1 MKVGKYQNMR
11 MKVKDKIQNMEFH
24 LSREDE
30 DGGMGSNIFLVGG
43 AVVFL
48 AVFLRYFFS
57 QVFLFLRRLRTMG
70 IMSKFNL
77 TNLNQFI
84 ISAVGLS
91 SSHSGRIGIANH
103 FH

>member
-1 MKVGKYQNMR
+1 MR
-11 MKVKDKIQNMEFH
+11 MKVKDKIQNMDFH

-48 AVFLRYFFS
+48 AVFLRYFFFSGICIS
-57 QVFLFLRRLRTMG
+57 QVFLFLRRLRTIQG
-70 IMSKFNL
+70 IMGKFIL
-77 TNLNQFI
+77 TNLYQFI

-103 FH
+103 SH